1 LSKVYSSDEDLQK
14 RILNGVNKLADN
26 VASTLGPKGRN
37 VILHQKGK
45 RPIITKDGV
54 TVAEFIDLDDPV
66 ENAAVQILR
75 QASQMTNLVAGDGTT
90 TATVL
95 ARAILLEA
103 QKHIAAGA
111 SPVEVKRGID
121 NATGQLVAELKEMAH
136 PISSIEDIESIAT
149 ISANGDAVIGKM
161 IATAVD
167 QVGKNGAITVEEARS
182 MESSLDVQE
191 GFRFDG
197 GYFSNQFVTDE
208 RRAVAN
214 HNDALVLVTDYK
226 ISTVDEMMP
235 ILELIAREARPLV
248 IVAEEVE
255 GQALAALI
263 MNSVRG
269 TLKVMAVKAPQY
281 GEERRNLL
289 KDLALSIGATFV
301 SRESGLKLRD
311 TKLEHMGE
319 VKSVESSKFNTTF
332 VGGSGDPDEV
342 DKRIEILKAELASTD
357 DMHACTRVQ
366 ERITRLASGVAIVRV
381 GAPTEVEMIEKK
393 HRVEDALEAVRA
405 ARQQGVVPGG
415 GAALLRARGNVKI
428 QVTNPDQGHGVKAV
442 FNALDAPIRQMAEN
456 AGMSADL
463 TLGRVMEAQ
472 NKNTTVAVGFNFGSG
487 KLEDL
492 YESGVIDPVKVT
504 INALQNAASAASTLL
519 TTNCAVIEVE

>member
-1 LSKVYSSDEDLQK
+1 MSKVYSSDSDLQEK
-14 RILNGVNKLADN
+14 ILNGVNKLANN

-66 ENAAVQILR
+66 ENAAVQVLR
-75 QASQMTNLVAGDGTT
+75 QASSVTNAIAGDGTT

-95 ARAILLEA
+95 ARAILEESY
-103 QKHIAAGA
+103 KHVATGA
-111 SPVEVKRGID
+111 SPVELKRGID
-121 NATGQLVAELKEMAH
+121 RATEKIVDALKESAI
-136 PISSIEDIESIAT
+136 PISSVDDIENIAT
-149 ISANGDAVIGKM
+149 ISANGDQVVGKM

-214 HNDALVLVTDYK
+214 HNDSFVLVTDYK
-226 ISTVDEMMP
+226 MSAVEDMMP
-235 ILELIAREARPLV
+235 VLELIAREGRPLT

-263 MNSVRG
+263 MNSIRG
-269 TLKVMAVKAPQY
+269 TLKVMAVKAPHY
-281 GEERRNLL
+281 GEQRRNLL
-289 KDLALSIGATFV
+289 KDLSLSIGATFIG
-301 SRESGLKLRD
+301 REAGLKLRD
-311 TKLEHMGE
+311 VKLEHLGE
-319 VKSVESSKFNTTF
+319 VKTVEASKFNTTF
-332 VGGSGDPDEV
+332 VGGSGDPDDV
-342 DKRIEILKAELASTD
+342 DQRIEVLKAEMAETE
-357 DMHACTRVQ
+357 DMHECERIQ
-366 ERITRLASGVAIVRV
+366 ERITRLASGVAVIRV
-381 GAPTEVEMIEKK
+381 GAPTEVEMVEKK

-405 ARQQGVVPGG
+405 ARMEGVVSGG
-415 GAALLRARGNVKI
+415 GTALLRARNVAKI
-428 QVTNPDQGHGVKAV
+428 QVENQEQGKGVNAV
-442 FNALDAPIRQMAEN
+442 FSALDAPVRQLAEN
-456 AGMSADL
+456 AGLSPDL
-463 TLGRVMEAQ
+463 TLGRIMEALKA
-472 NKNTTVAVGFNFGSG
+472 NPEAPLGCDFRTG
-487 KLEDL
+487 KMENLSEK
-492 YESGVIDPVKVT
+492 GIIDPVKVT

>member
-1 LSKVYSSDEDLQK
+1 MSKVYSSDEDLQK

-75 QASQMTNLVAGDGTT
+75 QASSVTNAVAGDGTT

-95 ARAILLEA
+95 ARAILVES
-103 QKHIAAGA
+103 QKHIATGA
-111 SPVEVKRGID
+111 SPVEIKRGID
-121 NATGQLVAELKEMAH
+121 KATDKIVEALKEDAT
-136 PISSIEDIESIAT
+136 PIASVEDIENIAT
-149 ISANGDAVIGKM
+149 ISANGDKVIGRM

-182 MESSLDVQE
+182 MDSSLDVQE

-197 GYFSNQFVTDE
+197 GYFSSQFVTDE
-208 RRAVAN
+208 RSSIAS
-214 HNDALVLVTDYK
+214 HNDSFVLVTDYK
-226 ISTVDEMMP
+226 ISAVDDMMP
-235 ILELIAREARPLV
+235 VLELIAREGRPLT

-263 MNSVRG
+263 MNSIRG
-269 TLKVMAVKAPQY
+269 TLKVMAVKAPHY

-289 KDLALSIGATFV
+289 KDLSLSIGATFV
-301 SRESGLKLRD
+301 SRESGVKLRD
-311 TKLEHMGE
+311 VKLEHLGE
-319 VKSVESSKFNTTF
+319 VKTVESSKFNTTF
-332 VGGSGDPDEV
+332 VGGEGDPDEV
-342 DKRIEILKAELASTD
+342 DRRIEVLKTELGETD
-357 DMHACTRVQ
+357 DMHACERVQ
-366 ERITRLASGVAIVRV
+366 ERITRLASGVAVIRV
-381 GAPTEVEMIEKK
+381 GAATEVEMIEKK

-405 ARQQGVVPGG
+405 ARLEGVVSGG
-415 GAALLRARGNVKI
+415 GSALIRARAAVKI
-428 QVTNPDQGHGVKAV
+428 QVENQEQGKGVNAV
-442 FNALDAPIRQMAEN
+442 FNSLDAPLRQMAEN
-456 AGMSADL
+456 AGMSPDL
-463 TLGRVMEAQ
+463 TLGRVMDALKS
-472 NKNTTVAVGFNFGSG
+472 NPTAPVGFDFRTG
-487 KLEDL
+487 KMENLNEQ
-492 YESGVIDPVKVT
+492 GIIDPVKVT
-504 INALQNAASAASTLL
+504 ISALQNAASAASTLL

>member
-14 RILNGVNKLADN
+14 RILSGVNKLADN

-95 ARAILLEA
+95 ARAILQEA
-103 QKHIAAGA
+103 QKHIVAGA

-121 NATGQLVAELKEMAH
+121 NVTEKLVAALKEDAT
-136 PISSIEDIESIAT
+136 PISSVADIENIAT

-197 GYFSNQFVTDE
+197 GYFSTQFVTDQ
-208 RRAVAN
+208 RRGAAC
-214 HNDALVLVTDYK
+214 HSDALVLVTDYK
-226 ISTVDEMMP
+226 ISKVEEMMP
-235 ILELIAREARPLV
+235 VLEMIAREARPLV

-263 MNSVRG
+263 MNSLRG
-269 TLKVMAVKAPQY
+269 TLNVMAVKAPHY

-289 KDLALSIGATFV
+289 KDLSLSIGATFV

-311 TKLEHMGE
+311 TKLEHLGA
-319 VKSVESSKFNTTF
+319 VDSVEASKLSTVF
-332 VGGSGDPDEV
+332 VGGNGDPDAADE
-342 DKRIEILKAELASTD
+342 RIETLKAELVATE
-357 DMHACTRVQ
+357 DMHACARIQ
-366 ERITRLASGVAIVRV
+366 ERVTRLASGVAIIRV
-381 GAPTEVEMIEKK
+381 GAATEVEMIEKK

-405 ARQQGVVPGG
+405 ARQDGVVAGG
-415 GAALLRARGNVKI
+415 GAALLRARMKVKT
-428 QVTNPDQGHGVKAV
+428 QVENQEQGMGVNAV
-442 FNALDAPIRQMAEN
+442 FAALDAPIRQMADN
-456 AGMSADL
+456 AGLSADL
-463 TLGRVMEAQ
+463 TVGRVMEAQ
-472 NKNTTVAVGFNFGSG
+472 KSSPNTTVGFNFSTG
-487 KLEDL
+487 KLEDMCAA
-492 YESGVIDPVKVT
+492 GIIDPVKVT
-504 INALQNAASAASTLL
+504 ISALQNAASAASTLL

>member
-1 LSKVYSSDEDLQK
+1 MSKVYSSDEDLQK

-75 QASQMTNLVAGDGTT
+75 QAAQQTNVVAGDGTT

-111 SPVEVKRGID
+111 SPVEIKRGID
-121 NATGQLVAELKEMAH
+121 NATGRLIDALREGAT
-136 PISSIEDIESIAT
+136 PISSVEDIENIAT
-149 ISANGDAVIGKM
+149 VSANGDEVIGKM

-182 MESSLDVQE
+182 TESSLDVQE

-208 RRAVAN
+208 RRAVAS
-214 HNDALVLVTDYK
+214 HSDSFVLVTDYK
-226 ISTVDEMMP
+226 ITSVDDMMP
-235 ILELIAREARPLV
+235 VLELIAREGRPLT

-263 MNSVRG
+263 MNSLRG
-269 TLKVMAVKAPQY
+269 TLKVLAVKAPYY

-301 SRESGLKLRD
+301 SRASGVKLRD
-311 TKLEHMGE
+311 IKLEHLGE
-319 VKSVESSKFNTTF
+319 AKTVEASKFSTTF
-332 VGGSGDPDEV
+332 VGDAGDPDAIDERVELLKTELSAV
-342 DKRIEILKAELASTD
+342 DDLRACERI
-357 DMHACTRVQ
+357 Q
-366 ERITRLASGVAIVRV
+366 ERITRLASGVATIRV
-381 GAPTEVEMIEKK
+381 GAATEVEMIEKK

-405 ARQQGVVPGG
+405 ARLEGVVPGG
-415 GAALLRARGNVKI
+415 GLALLQARANVKI
-428 QVTNPDQGHGVKAV
+428 QVENPDQGHGVQIM
-442 FNALDAPIRQMAEN
+442 FGALDAPIRQMAEN
-456 AGMSADL
+456 AGLSADL
-463 TLGRVMEAQ
+463 TLGRVMEIQ
-472 NKNTTVAVGFNFGSG
+472 NKNLDPIGFNFSTA
-487 KLEDL
+487 KLENMYD
-492 YESGVIDPVKVT
+492 SGIIDPVKVT
-504 INALQNAASAASTLL
+504 ISALQNAASVASTLL
-519 TTNCAVIEVE
+519 TTNCAVVEVE

>member
-1 LSKVYSSDEDLQK
+1 MSKVYSSDEDLQK

-75 QASQMTNLVAGDGTT
+75 QASSVTNAVAGDGTT

-95 ARAILLEA
+95 ARAILVES
-103 QKHIAAGA
+103 QKHIATGA
-111 SPVEVKRGID
+111 SPVEIKRGID
-121 NATGQLVAELKEMAH
+121 KATDKIVEALKEDAT
-136 PISSIEDIESIAT
+136 PIASVEDIENIAT
-149 ISANGDAVIGKM
+149 ISANGDKVIGRM

-182 MESSLDVQE
+182 MDSSLDVQE

-197 GYFSNQFVTDE
+197 GYFSSQFVTDE
-208 RRAVAN
+208 RRSIAS
-214 HNDALVLVTDYK
+214 HNDSFVLVTDYK
-226 ISTVDEMMP
+226 ISAVDDMMP
-235 ILELIAREARPLV
+235 VLELIAREGRPLT

-263 MNSVRG
+263 MNSIRG
-269 TLKVMAVKAPQY
+269 TLKVMAVKAPHY

-289 KDLALSIGATFV
+289 KDLSLSIGATFV
-301 SRESGLKLRD
+301 SRESGVKLRD
-311 TKLEHMGE
+311 VKLEHLGE
-319 VKSVESSKFNTTF
+319 VKTVESSKFNTTF
-332 VGGSGDPDEV
+332 VGGEGDPDEV
-342 DKRIEILKAELASTD
+342 DRRIEVLKTELGETD
-357 DMHACTRVQ
+357 DMHACERVQ
-366 ERITRLASGVAIVRV
+366 ERITRLASGVAVIRV
-381 GAPTEVEMIEKK
+381 GAATEVEMIEKK

-405 ARQQGVVPGG
+405 ARLEGVVSGG
-415 GAALLRARGNVKI
+415 GSALIRARAAVKI
-428 QVTNPDQGHGVKAV
+428 QVENQEQGKGVNAV
-442 FNALDAPIRQMAEN
+442 FNSLDAPLRQMAEN
-456 AGMSADL
+456 AGMSPDL
-463 TLGRVMEAQ
+463 TLGRVMDALKS
-472 NKNTTVAVGFNFGSG
+472 NPTAPVGFDFRTG
-487 KLEDL
+487 KMENLNEQ
-492 YESGVIDPVKVT
+492 GIIDPVKVT
-504 INALQNAASAASTLL
+504 ISALQNAASAASTLL

>member
-1 LSKVYSSDEDLQK
+1 MSKVYSSDEDLQK

-75 QASQMTNLVAGDGTT
+75 QASSVTNAVAGDGTT

-95 ARAILLEA
+95 ARAILVES
-103 QKHIAAGA
+103 QKHIATGA
-111 SPVEVKRGID
+111 SPVEIKRGID
-121 NATGQLVAELKEMAH
+121 KATDKIVEALKEDAT
-136 PISSIEDIESIAT
+136 PIASVEDIENIAT
-149 ISANGDAVIGKM
+149 ISANGDKVIGRM

-182 MESSLDVQE
+182 MDSSLDVQE

-197 GYFSNQFVTDE
+197 GYFSSQFVTDE
-208 RRAVAN
+208 RRSIAS
-214 HNDALVLVTDYK
+214 HNDSFVLVTDYK
-226 ISTVDEMMP
+226 ISAVDDMMP
-235 ILELIAREARPLV
+235 VLELIAREGRPLT

-263 MNSVRG
+263 MNSIRG
-269 TLKVMAVKAPQY
+269 TLKVMAVKAPHY

-289 KDLALSIGATFV
+289 KDLSLSIGATFV
-301 SRESGLKLRD
+301 SRESGVKLRD
-311 TKLEHMGE
+311 VKLEHLGE
-319 VKSVESSKFNTTF
+319 VKTVESSKFNTTF
-332 VGGSGDPDEV
+332 VGGEGDPDEV
-342 DKRIEILKAELASTD
+342 DRRIEVLKTELGETD
-357 DMHACTRVQ
+357 DMHACERVQ
-366 ERITRLASGVAIVRV
+366 ERITRLASGVAVIRV
-381 GAPTEVEMIEKK
+381 GAATEVEMIEKK

-405 ARQQGVVPGG
+405 ARLEGVVSGG
-415 GAALLRARGNVKI
+415 GSALIRARAAVKI
-428 QVTNPDQGHGVKAV
+428 QVENQEQGKGVNAG
-442 FNALDAPIRQMAEN
+442 FNSLDAPLRQMAEN
-456 AGMSADL
+456 AGMSPDL
-463 TLGRVMEAQ
+463 TLGRVMDALKS
-472 NKNTTVAVGFNFGSG
+472 NPTAPVGFDFRTG
-487 KLEDL
+487 KMENLNEQ
-492 YESGVIDPVKVT
+492 GIIDPVKVT
-504 INALQNAASAASTLL
+504 ISALQNAASAASTLL